1 MRIGHGYDVHAFSS
15 GTGFTLGGVHI
26 PYKMGLLAHSDG
38 DVVIHALMDAILGA
52 LGLGDIGV
60 NFSDSDSEYLGI
72 DSRKLLRRV
81 VIMMSEKN
89 YQLVNA
95 DVTIV
100 AQEPKMASYIER
112 MCANLGQ
119 DIGVSTECINVKATT
134 TEALGFIGRIE
145 GIACHAVVL
154 LQSSG

>member
-1 MRIGHGYDVHAFSS
+1 MMSMLFPRELD
-15 GTGFTLGGVHI
+15 LLWGGVHI

-100 AQEPKMASYIER
+100 AQEPKMASYVER

>member
-1 MRIGHGYDVHAFSS
+1 MRIGHGYDVHAFCS

-100 AQEPKMASYIER
+100 AQEPKMASYIGR

>member
-26 PYKMGLLAHSDG
+26 PYKMGLLAYSDG

-72 DSRKLLRRV
+72 DLSL
-81 VIMMSEKN
+81 IH
-89 YQLVNA
+89 
-95 DVTIV
+95 I
-100 AQEPKMASYIER
+100 
-112 MCANLGQ
+112 
-119 DIGVSTECINVKATT
+119 
-134 TEALGFIGRIE
+134 
-145 GIACHAVVL
+145 
-154 LQSSG
+154 